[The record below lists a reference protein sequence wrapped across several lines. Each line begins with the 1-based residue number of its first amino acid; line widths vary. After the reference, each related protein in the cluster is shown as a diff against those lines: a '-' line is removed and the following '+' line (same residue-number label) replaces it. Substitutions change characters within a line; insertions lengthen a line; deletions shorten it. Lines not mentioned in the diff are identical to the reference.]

1 MHQTLLNQAIF
12 CFTFLYFE
20 KIKNIYM
27 CVFQEEKRFLFH
39 LQNAFEMKHLKK
51 KQPSTTYS
59 FFSFYVSEKY
69 LPVSFFL
76 FSFYICISLNMSYK
90 LTEIEFK
97 NCIFSLTMKNTTIN
111 ICKYL
116 LFLLYIIVFL
126 VNFLYYK

>member
-20 KIKNIYM
+20 KIKKYIYV
-27 CVFQEEKRFLFH
+27 CISRRKTLSFPFAECIWNETFKEEATINYLFL
-39 LQNAFEMKHLKK
+39 
-51 KQPSTTYS
+51 
-59 FFSFYVSEKY
+59 FSFYVSEKY